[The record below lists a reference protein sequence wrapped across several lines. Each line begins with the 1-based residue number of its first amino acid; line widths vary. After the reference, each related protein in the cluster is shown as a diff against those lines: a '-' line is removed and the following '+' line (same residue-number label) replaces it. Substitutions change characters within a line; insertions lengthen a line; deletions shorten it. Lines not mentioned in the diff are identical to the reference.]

1 MSKSNS
7 GKNNVQAPSAPAAA
21 KPFMLQGW
29 DIVAYR
35 NKKLFYCMPGQC
47 FLFDKSYSKFKRSY
61 CSLRFHI
68 ATVDSTTNRIIE
80 DTNNMIAAPVNAFV
94 ANGIGNIQYPG
105 GVYDVIAPASDAE
118 FSRSII
124 NSSKPLFSSLITR
137 RPITAQIFQNI
148 WDSSAYQLGDPIPS
162 QYPFLYVERNDLTEK
177 MFGSNSVCTMKICS
191 FDTLFEPV
199 LKDKEMV
206 RTNIPILLRNED
218 LLAGS
223 PEYYSPVLR
232 REHAYW
238 YIVYTILNRL
248 KVNKLY
254 IGFGPVDPTAVVCD
268 SIMDRDSF
276 EALCNATN
284 NPANASSASTA
295 PIQIN
300 PSWDCPRSMF
310 RVDKF
315 NYNDPF
321 EKVDYLRS
329 IANLIAH
336 KGILPQ
342 ELISAVY

>member
-1 MSKSNS
+1 MAKSNS
-7 GKNNVQAPSAPAAA
+7 VKKNVQAPSAPASA
-21 KPFMLQGW
+21 KPFLLQGW

-61 CSLRFHI
+61 CSLRFHT
-68 ATVDSTTNRIIE
+68 ATVDATTNRIIE
-80 DTNNMIAAPVNAFV
+80 DAANIISAPVSAFV
-94 ANGIGNIQYPG
+94 SNGICNMQYPG

-118 FSRSII
+118 FSRAII
-124 NSSKPLFSSLITR
+124 NSAKPLFSSLITR
-137 RPITAQIFQNI
+137 RAIPAQVFQDI

-162 QYPFLYVERNDLTEK
+162 QYPFLYVERNARTEE
-177 MFGSNSVCTMKICS
+177 MFGSSSVCTMKVCS
-191 FDTLFEPV
+191 FDTLLEPV

-206 RTNIPILLRNED
+206 RTNIPILLRNEE
-218 LLAGS
+218 LLEGS
-223 PEYYSPVLR
+223 PEYYNPGLR

-238 YIVYTILNRL
+238 YTVYTILNRL

-276 EALCNATN
+276 EALCSATN
-284 NPANASSASTA
+284 NPTNVSTA
-295 PIQIN
+295 NTPVQIN

-310 RVDKF
+310 RIDKF

-321 EKVDYLRS
+321 EKVDYLRN
-329 IANLIAH
+329 IANMVVH

-342 ELISAVY
+342 ELSSAVY